1 METIQIVTTSNDNY
15 AKPTA
20 VMLTSLL
27 ENKKSNNPINIY
39 IIGTLSKNNKSKLNN
54 SVKRFGLKINFF
66 EIAPTLFENFK
77 LTLHFTQETY
87 YRLIIPDLL
96 DTNVHK
102 TIYLDGDI
110 ILNEDITEL
119 WNINIEDYFLAAVN
133 EFNKKRHKALSI
145 PTKGMYFNAG
155 VMVIN
160 LDKWRENDISQV
172 VIDYLKN
179 NESII
184 QLADQDALNA
194 VLHSKWL
201 ELDMKWN
208 FTSGKL
214 KRLIKNKKRGR
225 SRKTSFKPA
234 IIHFTGR
241 NKPWNAGHKLQNE
254 YFRYESITIWSE
266 ET

>member
-133 EFNKKRHKALSI
+133 EFNKKGIRHYLSQQKECI
-145 PTKGMYFNAG
+145 LTL
-155 VMVIN
+155 VS
-160 LDKWRENDISQV
+160 W
-172 VIDYLKN
+172 
-179 NESII
+179 
-184 QLADQDALNA
+184 
-194 VLHSKWL
+194 
-201 ELDMKWN
+201 
-208 FTSGKL
+208 
-214 KRLIKNKKRGR
+214 
-225 SRKTSFKPA
+225 
-234 IIHFTGR
+234 
-241 NKPWNAGHKLQNE
+241 
-254 YFRYESITIWSE
+254 
-266 ET
+266 